1 MLGHGPIW
9 QESHEGEKLLHHIK
23 SYLLFKCE
31 NYLQY
36 VTKILKLEKEA
47 PIYISCLQID
57 CFINTNEESLFVFS
71 SGRALFWV
79 NSAVQAFLSTAKPT
93 WLAKPSRE
101 FVVGV

>member
-1 MLGHGPIW
+1 M
-9 QESHEGEKLLHHIK
+9 KVK
-23 SYLLFKCE
+23 SYFIILNPICCLSVRITY
-31 NYLQY
+31 YLQY